1 MKRLIDRFL
10 SRRGRSAIPAGCSFP
25 NLTESIAYSAF
36 LASGA
41 EDAETMSFAQFRA
54 PQDMDSQSSP
64 SRETLSSPIS
74 FCTT

>member
-10 SRRGRSAIPAGCSFP
+10 GRRGRSATPAGCPFP
-25 NLTESIAYSAF
+25 NLTECIAYSAY
-36 LASGA
+36 LDSGA

-54 PQDMDSQSSP
+54 PQDMDSQSGP
-64 SRETLSSPIS
+64 SRETLSSPAS